1 MKNIIMQSDII
12 NTSQDLLTIGNTTV
26 QGVLLVVIL
35 ISWIVIWQFWLVIKD
50 RNDKLIGFTEKY
62 YTLST
67 KILTYL
73 SKGKDV

>member
-35 ISWIVIWQFWLVIKD
+35 ISWVVIWQFWKVIKD

>member
-1 MKNIIMQSDII
+1 MKNTIMQTDII

-35 ISWIVIWQFWLVIKD
+35 ISWIVIWQFWLVLKD

>member
-1 MKNIIMQSDII
+1 MQSDII